1 MCGGPQKMVRCT
13 EQGLA
18 QNLVSAWGF
27 CSLIV
32 LSRVEAAQAG
42 VGVPH
47 PFPALQTVALAGWT
61 GPTCAISH
69 VAPPSERVHHF

>member
-1 MCGGPQKMVRCT
+1 M
-13 EQGLA
+13 GLA

-32 LSRVEAAQAG
+32 LSWVEAAQAG
-42 VGVPH
+42 VGVPYL
-47 PFPALQTVALAGWT
+47 FPALQTVALARWM